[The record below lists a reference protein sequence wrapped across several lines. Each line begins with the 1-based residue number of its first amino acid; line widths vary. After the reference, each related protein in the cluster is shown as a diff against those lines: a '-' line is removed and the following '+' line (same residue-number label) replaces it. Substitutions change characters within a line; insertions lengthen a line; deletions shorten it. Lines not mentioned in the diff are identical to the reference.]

1 VSCFLFVGRYK
12 EVLKMDSVKEG
23 DKVELICEFKLE
35 DGTIFF
41 KNEQEKPFV
50 FIVGEGKFFPAI
62 EKKLKDM
69 KEGETKTINLEPKDA
84 FGVYNKD
91 LVADIPKNNISND
104 GKLSVGSS
112 VKMKTDSDKMI
123 QGSVTG
129 IKDDSIT
136 VDFNHPLVNK
146 NITAIVTILSIE
158 KN

>member
-1 VSCFLFVGRYK
+1 MSI
-12 EVLKMDSVKEG
+12 VKEG
-23 DKVELICEFKLE
+23 DKVQLACEFKLE

-62 EKKLKDM
+62 EKKLMDM

-91 LVADIPKNNISND
+91 LVTDFPKNNISTD
-104 GKLSVGSS
+104 GELSVGSS
-112 VKMKTDSDKMI
+112 IKMKTDSDKII
-123 QGSVTG
+123 QGSVTC

-136 VDFNHPLVNK
+136 VDFNHPLANK
-146 NITAIVTILSIE
+146 NITAVVTILSIE
-158 KN
+158 KS